1 MKINLSKVLELI
13 SKHIKLII
21 ERIKKEPVLVRSFL
35 TILIGL
41 GLVEISDKNLNTIDQ
56 VVLAVVILAG
66 GFSARR
72 QVKPLPPS
80 QRPKSVIRRKRK
92 KN

>member
-1 MKINLSKVLELI
+1 MKINLNKVLDLLI
-13 SKHIKLII
+13 KQIKVIV
-21 ERIKKEPVLVRSFL
+21 ERIKNEPVLVRSFL

-41 GLVEISDKNLNTIDQ
+41 GIVEISDKNLNTIDQ
-56 VVLAVVILAG
+56 VVLALVILAG

-80 QRPKSVIRRKRK
+80 QRPKSLIRRKRK
-92 KN
+92 KS